1 MGGQRRFKAER
12 CLDCGL
18 HSQLCA
24 CAERPQLELK
34 TKIIVVQNNKERNK
48 PTNTGR
54 MLPQLLVGCE
64 LHYVGVRD
72 VEFNPA
78 PLCRPDH
85 EYLLIFPRTNDPEGE
100 APEPAPTLDI
110 ATFERRRAER
120 PDAIQAVVLL
130 DGTWAQC
137 SRMSRRID
145 VLANMQAFA
154 LPDGPP
160 SHWGVRT
167 PSEPSRISTFEAA
180 IRVIELAEGPATA
193 KRMQVYF
200 DRVAAAMLFMKAK
213 LRSATVP
220 REWIAEREARF
231 GVDAGASADHGGGLA

>member
-12 CLDCGL
+12 CVDCGL
-18 HSQLCA
+18 HPQLCA
-24 CAERPQLELK
+24 CDERPRLELR
-34 TKIIVVQNNKERNK
+34 TKIIVLQNNKERNK

-54 MLPQLLVGCE
+54 MLPQILVGCE

-72 VEFNPA
+72 LEFDSA

-85 EYLLIFPRTNDPEGE
+85 EYLLIFPRVIDPEGR
-100 APEPAPTLDI
+100 APEPAPILDV
-110 ATFERRRAER
+110 ATFEGRRAAR
-120 PDAIQAVVLL
+120 PDAIQTIVLL

-145 VLANMQAFA
+145 ALATMPAYA
-154 LPDGPP
+154 LPEGPA

-180 IRVIELAEGPATA
+180 IRSIEIVEGPAA
-193 KRMQVYF
+193 AGPMQAYF
-200 DRVAAAMLFMKAK
+200 DRVAAAMLFMKGK
-213 LRSATVP
+213 LRSAAVP
-220 REWIAEREARF
+220 GEWITERERRF
-231 GVDAGASADHGGGLA
+231 GLATAVGPLDDRA

>member
-12 CLDCGL
+12 CIDCGL
-18 HSQLCA
+18 HSPLCA
-24 CAERPQLELK
+24 CAERPRLELR
-34 TKIIVVQNNKERNK
+34 TKVVVVQNNKERHK

-64 LHYVGVRD
+64 LLYAGVRG
-72 VEFNPA
+72 VEFDPT
-78 PLCRPDH
+78 PLRRPDH
-85 EYLLIFPRTNDPEGE
+85 DYLLIFPRVHDPEGD
-100 APEPAPTLDI
+100 APEPAPVLDDP
-110 ATFERRRAER
+110 TFQARRAAR
-120 PDAIQAVVLL
+120 PDAVQTIVLL

-137 SRMSRRID
+137 SRMSRRIE
-145 VLANMQAFA
+145 VLADMQAFA

-180 IRVIELAEGPATA
+180 VRVIEIAEGPGVAGQ
-193 KRMQVYF
+193 MQAYF
-200 DRVAAAMLFMKAK
+200 DRIAAAMLFMKAK

-220 REWIAEREARF
+220 DEWIAEREARF
-231 GVDAGASADHGGGLA
+231 GG